1 MAVGLRAFS
10 QSNQSSAAPSSETD
24 ADPDGNALRP
34 TGSLSNRKPL
44 RKTAS
49 PLRTH
54 LPSKADSKYQVIDD
68 LQGVEHRSAVPH
80 SLDFSRLNPGYIDV
94 RDGKHA

>member
-1 MAVGLRAFS
+1 MKSKVISGVLTTAVLMAVGLRAFS

-54 LPSKADSKYQVIDD
+54 LPSKADSKQ
-68 LQGVEHRSAVPH
+68 SAHWRGGALGAV
-80 SLDFSRLNPGYIDV
+80 
-94 RDGKHA
+94 